1 MKISAEIQRA
11 IDDIGFDKPTEI
23 QAKSIPVIKQNI
35 DVIGK
40 SQTGTGKTVAFGIP
54 AIEKVDAELKAVQI
68 LILCPT
74 RELAMQACDE
84 MRKLTKFKEGIKIV
98 DVYGGAPMDRQ
109 IARLKSANIVIGTP
123 GRVMDHMKRKTLKLD
138 NLKMAVLDEA
148 DEMLSMGFRD
158 DIEKILE
165 SSPEDRQTILFSAT
179 MPKEILDLTKKFQKD
194 PVLIE
199 VKVKQMT
206 VENISQ
212 HYYNV
217 PMGKKMDALNLILS
231 YANPKRAILF
241 CNTKRMVDELTQYL
255 HKYNFSADG
264 LHGDM
269 KQSQRT
275 TVMNSFKA
283 GRTNILIATDVA
295 ARGIDV
301 NDIDYVINYDI
312 PQNIEYYVHRIGRT
326 GRAGKSGTAISICS
340 GRNQVDMLKKI
351 ARITNSKISEKEI
364 PSVENIIER
373 HNDLVIAQVEN
384 LVKSTTDFVHMDTVE
399 ELAKRGYDPKSVAA
413 VLLQL
418 QFGKKE
424 CELADI
430 KSVKPTKANRNDI
443 EYSKII
449 MSVGRNKKIAPA
461 HIVSAIA
468 NLTSI
473 VGSEIG
479 KIEIYDK
486 DSIVA
491 IPSEKLDEVLINMRD
506 FKINGSPATVV
517 EKKAKR
523 AKPKKDHRRGKVK
536 IGSGRHKRKRH

>member
-1 MKISAEIQRA
+1 MEISAEIKRA
-11 IDDIGFDKPTEI
+11 IDDIGFNKATEI

-54 AIEKVDAELKAVQI
+54 AIEKVDTALNAVQI

-84 MRKLTKFKEGIKIV
+84 MRKLSKYKEGIRIV

-109 IARLKSANIVIGTP
+109 IVRLRSANIVIGTP

-165 SSPEDRQTILFSAT
+165 SSSKDRQTVLFSAT
-179 MPKEILDLTKKFQKD
+179 MPKEILDLTKRFQKS

-212 HYYNV
+212 YYYNA
-217 PMGKKMDALNLILS
+217 PMGKKKDVLNLILN
-231 YANPKRAILF
+231 YADPKRAILF
-241 CNTKRMVDELTQYL
+241 CNTKRAVDDLTQYL
-255 HKYNFSADG
+255 NNYSFNAAG

-275 TVMNSFKA
+275 TVMNAFKS
-283 GRTNILIATDVA
+283 GKTNILIATDVA

-312 PQNIEYYVHRIGRT
+312 PQNTEYYVHRIGRT
-326 GRAGKSGTAISICS
+326 GRAGKSGIAISICS
-340 GRNQVDMLKKI
+340 GRNQVDTLKKI
-351 ARITNSKISEKEI
+351 AKITKSKITEEEI
-364 PSVENIIER
+364 PSVESIIQR
-373 HNDLVIAQVEN
+373 HNSLVIDQIEN
-384 LVKSTTDFVHMDTVE
+384 LVKSTDEFVNMDTVK
-399 ELAKRGYDPKSVAA
+399 ELSKRGCNPESVAA
-413 VLLQL
+413 ALIQL

-424 CELADI
+424 LELSNLDSI
-430 KSVKPTKANRNDI
+430 KPTKIAKDNI
-443 EYSKII
+443 EYSKVIL
-449 MSVGRNKKIAPA
+449 SVGRNKKIAPA
-461 HIVSAIA
+461 HIVSAIS

-473 VGSEIG
+473 PGSEVG
-479 KIEIYDK
+479 KIEIYDS

-491 IPSEKLDEVLINMRD
+491 VPTEKLSEVLTNLKD
-506 FKINGSPATVV
+506 FKIHGNWATAI
-517 EKKAKR
+517 EKKSKKT
-523 AKPKKDHRRGKVK
+523 KPKRNHKHKKGSNRRSKK
-536 IGSGRHKRKRH
+536 WR